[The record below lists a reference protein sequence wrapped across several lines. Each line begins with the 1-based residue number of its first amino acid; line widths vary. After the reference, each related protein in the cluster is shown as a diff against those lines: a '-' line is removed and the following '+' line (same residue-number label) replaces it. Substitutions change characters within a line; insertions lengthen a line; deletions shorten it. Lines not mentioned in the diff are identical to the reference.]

1 MNNTIKVGLTLLHA
15 IFKGIF
21 AIPLAVIM
29 LFTVTFIG
37 VTNLLKML
45 YSNTEVPI
53 KLSIEFLGEV
63 KEVVGEVKE
72 EEVKIEKEVET
83 VVAKVRKPRG
93 PRKPKEVVTEVENT
107 PEPPVTT
114 V

>member
-1 MNNTIKVGLTLLHA
+1 MNNTIKVGVTLLHA

-29 LFTVTFIG
+29 LFAVTFIG
-37 VTNLLKML
+37 VTNLIKLL
-45 YSNTEVPI
+45 YSDSEVPI

-63 KEVVGEVKE
+63 KEVV
-72 EEVKIEKEVET
+72 EEVKNEEVKVVKEVEE

-93 PRKPKEVVTEVENT
+93 PRKPKVIAEEVTAPIQT
-107 PEPPVTT
+107 PV